1 MKNPLKIG
9 LGMMIVML
17 GIAMPAY
24 AQVDLG
30 LDVNSRYVWRG
41 TDFGNSPSFQP
52 QISYSAGN
60 FTVGGWAAFA
70 SNGNPAGS
78 EIDLFASYSLET
90 GIGNFDL
97 MITDYTFPES
107 PTGNYF
113 TSEAHFVEL
122 GLAYSGTEN
131 LPLTLFTGVFVTN
144 DDDYSVYAELGY
156 SISNIELSLGMTP
169 SASAMYGT
177 TGAGIVSAGLGTSR
191 EIVLT
196 EMFSLT
202 LNGSFLINPYQENA
216 FFLVGFSL

>member
-1 MKNPLKIG
+1 
-9 LGMMIVML
+9 
-17 GIAMPAY
+17 
-24 AQVDLG
+24 
-30 LDVNSRYVWRG
+30 
-41 TDFGNSPSFQP
+41 
-52 QISYSAGN
+52 
-60 FTVGGWAAFA
+60 
-70 SNGNPAGS
+70 
-78 EIDLFASYSLET
+78 
-90 GIGNFDL
+90 
-97 MITDYTFPES
+97 
-107 PTGNYF
+107 
-113 TSEAHFVEL
+113 
-122 GLAYSGTEN
+122 
-131 LPLTLFTGVFVTN
+131 VTN